1 MTNALNL
8 ASSELNRKNLPIIV
22 IFGEKK
28 LSSLGIAIGSEAS
41 FVSGG
46 GCGLTTGETVT
57 FSSFFTKN
65 QI

>member
-1 MTNALNL
+1 MRAKMLNN
-8 ASSELNRKNLPIIV
+8 ENLPIIV

-46 GCGLTTGETVT
+46 GGCGLTTGETVT
-57 FSSFFTKN
+57 FSSFSQKSDLS
-65 QI
+65 